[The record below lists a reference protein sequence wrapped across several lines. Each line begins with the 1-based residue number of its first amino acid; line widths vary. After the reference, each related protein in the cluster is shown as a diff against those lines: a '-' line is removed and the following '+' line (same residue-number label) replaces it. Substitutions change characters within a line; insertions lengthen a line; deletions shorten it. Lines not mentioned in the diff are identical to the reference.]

1 MTIRDIFTI
10 IDSYNDNMVAANAA
24 LQLAT
29 VNQAHVTGV
38 ALAME
43 PLTPGFLASPIPA
56 EYLVEAIATAE
67 NNAKDAAARF
77 SAKAAE
83 LGVEAEARAT
93 TIYSGGTPTIVR
105 QAQLSDLIVVGQDDP
120 EQPEPMRAALIEAML
135 FDSGVPTLII
145 PTGWTKP
152 ISFERV
158 MVAWDG
164 SSTSARAV
172 HAALPVFHFSA
183 LIDIAIVAGSKKWE
197 GEPGADVAAYL
208 ARHKHSVTVSTVT
221 RDNTDVCTRLL
232 AHAAKI
238 DADLVIMGGY
248 GHNRFR
254 EFVVGGVTREMLSR
268 MTVPTLMM
276 H

>member
-10 IDSYNDNMVAANAA
+10 IDSYNDKMAAANAA

-29 VNQAHVTGV
+29 STQAHVSGV
-38 ALAME
+38 SLAME

-56 EYLVEAIATAE
+56 EYLVEAIAAAE
-67 NNAKDAAARF
+67 SNAKDAAAHF
-77 SAKAAE
+77 SARAAE
-83 LGVEAEARAT
+83 LGVDAEAHSM
-93 TIYSGGTPTIVR
+93 TIYSGGTPSVVR
-105 QAQLSDLIVVGQDDP
+105 MAQLSDLIVIGQDDP
-120 EQPEPMRAALIEAML
+120 DQPEPMRAALIEAML
-135 FDSGVPTLII
+135 FDSGVPTLVL

-208 ARHKHSVTVSTVT
+208 ARHKHSVTISTIT
-221 RDNTDVCTRLL
+221 RENTDVTTRLL
-232 AHAAKI
+232 AHAEKI
-238 DADLVIMGGY
+238 GADLCIMGGY

-254 EFVVGGVTREMLSR
+254 EFVVGGVTREMLAR

>member
-93 TIYSGGTPTIVR
+93 TIYSGGTPTIPNMS
-105 QAQLSDLIVVGQDDP
+105 AITGSDPAGTPAV
-120 EQPEPMRAALIEAML
+120 PMPPRMH
-135 FDSGVPTLII
+135 
-145 PTGWTKP
+145 
-152 ISFERV
+152 
-158 MVAWDG
+158 
-164 SSTSARAV
+164 TS
-172 HAALPVFHFSA
+172 
-183 LIDIAIVAGSKKWE
+183 I
-197 GEPGADVAAYL
+197 
-208 ARHKHSVTVSTVT
+208 TV
-221 RDNTDVCTRLL
+221 NC
-232 AHAAKI
+232 
-238 DADLVIMGGY
+238 
-248 GHNRFR
+248 
-254 EFVVGGVTREMLSR
+254 
-268 MTVPTLMM
+268 
-276 H
+276 